1 MATVTELRSESL
13 RIKRELTS
21 PHLSSEQRA
30 AKRDR
35 QDKVNHALTVA
46 IGKEE
51 EKNRAEMQR
60 DQARR
65 DSWLERGESR
75 RLRR

>member
-13 RIKRELTS
+13 CIKRELTS
-21 PHLSSEQRA
+21 PHLSAEQRA

-35 QDKVNHALTVA
+35 QDRINHALTVA

-51 EKNRAEMQR
+51 EKNRAEMQC

-65 DSWLERGESR
+65 DSWLESGNSR
-75 RLRR
+75 RLRQ